1 MSIDRRTLIA
11 GAGAAATG
19 AVLPSIAADA
29 ADAVAARPNV
39 LWIVTDDQPRQTLDY
54 MPQTVAQLCDPGV
67 RFPNGYSAV
76 PLCGPA
82 RATLLSGLY
91 PHNHGIRD
99 NSTAE
104 PFRIRHEKDTVAT
117 RMQAAG
123 YTTALFG
130 KYLNGYN
137 QQSTHRPP
145 GWNRWVVSVENG
157 STTWNVDGTMQT
169 IKGRQDPY
177 AVTRFL
183 EFTRAQAS
191 TGAPWFAFLSL
202 SNPHEGYSPTPGNAG
217 AFNGAQWRPTAL
229 NEADLSDKP
238 SFMQQNPNQ
247 SLATI
252 DLHWEGKLEELQDT
266 DDQIA
271 AVIAALEQ
279 AGQLA
284 GTIIFFIS
292 DNGYM
297 LGEHRLLKKEHP
309 YEESAAIPFAVRGP
323 GVAPRSSPSLVS
335 QVDLMPTTLAVAGLD
350 PNAGRAL
357 DGRTMLPVLAG
368 EPGARWRQRLLIEHP
383 LWGWSMLRQGNT
395 VYIHRHGKSGQPE
408 EMYDL
413 LADPVQMR
421 SVHATTDTAPWR
433 ARLTAMRQ
441 ATGAQLRALEEL
453 TS

>member
-29 ADAVAARPNV
+29 AHAAAARPNV

-54 MPQTVAQLCDPGV
+54 MPHTVAQLCDPGV

-202 SNPHEGYSPTPGNAG
+202 STRTKAIARPPATPALQRR
-217 AFNGAQWRPTAL
+217 AVAAHGAQ
-229 NEADLSDKP
+229 
-238 SFMQQNPNQ
+238 
-247 SLATI
+247 
-252 DLHWEGKLEELQDT
+252 
-266 DDQIA
+266 
-271 AVIAALEQ
+271 
-279 AGQLA
+279 
-284 GTIIFFIS
+284 
-292 DNGYM
+292 
-297 LGEHRLLKKEHP
+297 
-309 YEESAAIPFAVRGP
+309 
-323 GVAPRSSPSLVS
+323 
-335 QVDLMPTTLAVAGLD
+335 
-350 PNAGRAL
+350 
-357 DGRTMLPVLAG
+357 
-368 EPGARWRQRLLIEHP
+368 
-383 LWGWSMLRQGNT
+383 
-395 VYIHRHGKSGQPE
+395 
-408 EMYDL
+408 
-413 LADPVQMR
+413 
-421 SVHATTDTAPWR
+421 
-433 ARLTAMRQ
+433 
-441 ATGAQLRALEEL
+441 
-453 TS
+453 